1 MTTSAAENEVSRPFI
16 VGEVLIIG
24 ALLFVYDHIKR
35 IAHRRPIAAE
45 HNGRALLRVERA
57 FGLDVE
63 HGLNHVLT
71 AHHAWSI
78 VASYSYETLWWTTAL
93 IVLVVAYWKA
103 ADRYRLLRNVLV
115 MINIVALIVFFVWP
129 VMPPRLI
136 PGAGFVDSVAAAG
149 FGTKHVGRL
158 PADQYAA
165 MPSLHVAWAVYSAWA
180 ATVISRRR
188 VVRVLAVL
196 LPLVTVIDVMATG
209 NHYLLDCVAGA
220 ALTAVVVVAMT
231 RSRPGV
237 AGVVDKLR
245 ISASCG
251 TIRAWSTPMSSFA
264 TPRPYV
270 ELDGAPLRTSSPN
283 DSDSTEPMLLP
294 AGGDCTT
301 PAPRLVL
308 NQHNDIRM
316 ANPFSAVPR
325 HIECELAAER
335 GSPTPRGMRS
345 GSAPRSMRT
354 ARSSRRVRTAVMRS
368 HYDVVDTLPD
378 DETLLF
384 HCLVPASR
392 WWDDIVFT

>member
-78 VASYSYETLWWTTAL
+78 AASYSYETLWWTTAL

-231 RSRPGV
+231 RVETWRRRR
-237 AGVVDKLR
+237 ALDKLEGSR
-245 ISASCG
+245 QLWHDP
-251 TIRAWSTPMSSFA
+251 RAWSKPMSSFA
-264 TPRPYV
+264 TPRTRPSSSS
-270 ELDGAPLRTSSPN
+270 DAPPLRTSSPN
-283 DSDSTEPMLLP
+283 DSDSTEPMSLP

-301 PAPRLVL
+301 PTR
-308 NQHNDIRM
+308 
-316 ANPFSAVPR
+316 
-325 HIECELAAER
+325 
-335 GSPTPRGMRS
+335 
-345 GSAPRSMRT
+345 
-354 ARSSRRVRTAVMRS
+354 
-368 HYDVVDTLPD
+368 
-378 DETLLF
+378 
-384 HCLVPASR
+384 
-392 WWDDIVFT
+392 